1 MPLLARLLF
10 SRLVVLLTTSLEI
23 PPPAQRGI
31 ILLRDRGTRRRA
43 TAAPLLLPET
53 LALPLPYVE
62 DDDDEVG
69 GLACTPARV

>member
-10 SRLVVLLTTSLEI
+10 SRLVVLSTTSLEV
-23 PPPAQRGI
+23 PPAQRGI

-43 TAAPLLLPET
+43 AAAPLLPPET
-53 LALPLPYVE
+53 LALPLPYVVE
-62 DDDDEVG
+62 DEVD